1 MCNPRCQSE
10 AQKIVGEVW
19 VQVMSVAPSV
29 VLSMA
34 TDCGVPGFRAL
45 RVVSLLLPAVY
56 EELRKMG
63 RDGDAR
69 TDVGERAFTLCCFS
83 SLGRLFDVIASA
95 MFAPS

>member
-1 MCNPRCQSE
+1 
-10 AQKIVGEVW
+10 
-19 VQVMSVAPSV
+19 MSVAPSV
-29 VLSMA
+29 VLLMA

-69 TDVGERAFTLCCFS
+69 TDIGERAFTSCCFS